1 MRVDTSDADY
11 YALGIEPPKPWYKR
25 AATIK
30 IATIGGAAALVVCGS
45 GAAWLGVKQWAGS
58 SDKTNSASAPS
69 GSVGAA
75 RAPRLRITNGC
86 KKDPLW
92 LANFATAAPYF
103 PQDLKLPAG
112 ETHEF
117 DIPDE
122 GLVATRF
129 WAKWGCDK
137 NGGSCMIGQSGGPGE
152 SCPQDG
158 CGPPVDSKFEAT
170 FGCLPGTKSCAINP
184 SSPTAERVGPID
196 WWDVSQVDGW
206 TLPYKV
212 KVLGDCPASPQV
224 IDCSTLALESCPDKE
239 DLGVCTRKPA
249 RKLDREAGSRSW
261 LARLTSFFP
270 R

>member
-1 MRVDTSDADY
+1 MEGLKRVDTSDADY
-11 YALGIEPPKPWYKR
+11 YALGIEPPNPWYRRIGTFKV
-25 AATIK
+25 
-30 IATIGGAAALVVCGS
+30 ATIGGAALVICGS
-45 GAAWLGVKQWAGS
+45 GALWLGGQWAGAG
-58 SDKTNSASAPS
+58 DETNASAPS

-86 KKDPLW
+86 AKDPLW
-92 LANFATAAPYF
+92 LANFAFQAPYF
-103 PQDLKLPAG
+103 TQDLKLPAG

-122 GLVATRF
+122 GLAATRF

-137 NGGSCMIGQSGGPGE
+137 TGSSCTIGQSGGPGE
-152 SCPQDG
+152 SCPEDG

-184 SSPTAERVGPID
+184 SSPKAEPIGPTD

-212 KVLGDCPASPQV
+212 KVLGDCSASAMV
-224 IDCSTLALESCPDKE
+224 IDCSGLSLDSCPEQE
-239 DLGVCTRKPA
+239 DLGARVRPKSSPACRSHLHTRP
-249 RKLDREAGSRSW
+249 SM
-261 LARLTSFFP
+261 
-270 R
+270 